1 VIYLLRHGMVE
12 ESGQRRFIGQS
23 DTPLAEKG
31 RQQARELHGLLD
43 AVEFEAIYCSDLR
56 RSKETARIIAGN
68 TQVPIHVI
76 SEFREIFLGQ
86 WEGLSMEFV
95 RSRFPEQWRRR
106 GENIAD
112 YPPPEGESF
121 RELQNRVVPAFEA
134 VAGQLRGHGLIIAHA
149 GVNRVILSHLLGM
162 PLPNLFRLSQD
173 YAALNIIEYG
183 IKLSR
188 VLALNIHPRPFQ
200 YLGRK

>member
-1 VIYLLRHGMVE
+1 MIYLLRHGIVE
-12 ESGQRRFIGQS
+12 GSGQRRFIGQT
-23 DTPLAEKG
+23 DTPLSVKG
-31 RQQARELHGLLD
+31 RQQAQEWRGLLD
-43 AVEFEAIYCSDLR
+43 TVKFEAVYCSDLR
-56 RSKETARIIAGN
+56 RSKETARIIVGDK
-68 TQVPIHVI
+68 QVPIHAVL
-76 SEFREIFLGQ
+76 EFREIFLGQ
-86 WEGLSMEFV
+86 WDGLSREFV
-95 RSRFPEQWRRR
+95 RCRFPEQWRRR

-112 YPPPEGESF
+112 YPPPGGESF
-121 RELQNRVVPAFEA
+121 SELQNRVVPAFEA

-188 VLALNIHPRPFQ
+188 VLALNIHPGPFQ
-200 YLGRK
+200 YLRRE